1 MPTAP
6 RADAPLAKA
15 GLLVACFVVLALCG
29 AQAASAGIALN
40 TIDSHVTFKQ
50 RGALVRSTGPI
61 GCTRGER
68 IAISVRVSQ
77 HGTGARA
84 RQSWT
89 ARCTGEVQHW
99 QVRARALRGPRFA
112 QGPGRVCAVART
124 RSGSR
129 VSETRK
135 WCRPVFVSAGY
146 R

>member
-6 RADAPLAKA
+6 QADAPLVKA
-15 GLLVACFVVLALCG
+15 GLLVVCFVVLALCG

-40 TIDSHVTFKQ
+40 TIDSHVTQKQ

-68 IAISVRVSQ
+68 ITISVRVSQ
-77 HGTGARA
+77 RETGARA

-99 QVRARALRGPRFA
+99 RVRARARHGSRFGK
-112 QGPGRVCAVART
+112 GPGMVCAVAET

-146 R
+146 